1 MMSSRSV
8 ALLFVLA
15 TAAVANADDVDPVD
29 SPHWRLE
36 GALGMRM
43 GSFFADG
50 KDTGIDVP
58 GYVLLGARHGRW
70 FLAAEHDLMTV
81 VYPVPAQ
88 PSLVAR
94 GGVPETGDGRGLM
107 HRLGANA
114 RWAFGHVNDDSD
126 GLFADLYA
134 EAGAGVEAWD
144 WDAGGVWWR
153 PDFSFGLGTELLHF
167 GQSHGGMTFGLRFTL
182 APRDNV
188 ATSSQCGGPCTYP
201 TPPTGIDRSVMFDMG
216 LVFGR

>member
-1 MMSSRSV
+1 MRSGSLAV
-8 ALLFVLA
+8 LFVLA
-15 TAAVANADDVDPVD
+15 AAGGAHADDPVE
-29 SPHWRLE
+29 SPRWRLE
-36 GALGMRM
+36 GLLGMRL

-58 GYVLLGARHGRW
+58 GYAMVGARHGRW
-70 FLAAEHDLMTV
+70 LLAAEYDLMSV

-88 PSLVAR
+88 PVLAAR

-114 RWAFGHVNDDSD
+114 RWMFGHAYDAPD
-126 GLFADLYA
+126 GLFADLYI
-134 EAGAGVEAWD
+134 EAGPGVEAWQ

-153 PDFSFGLGTELLHF
+153 PDLSLGFGTELMHF
-167 GQSHGGMTFGLRFTL
+167 GDSHGGMTFGMRFTL
-182 APRDNV
+182 ASRDNV